1 MQKLLRLVAEGI
13 LDRDIG
19 LEEES
24 VILRSGVD
32 EDLMVAGVV
41 REVDI
46 SESSRMKVPLLLKV

>member
-1 MQKLLRLVAEGI
+1 M
-13 LDRDIG
+13 DRDIG